1 MTLVE
6 YYKREIYSQGYWDG
20 QQGKNNGVGTIF
32 YEDEMDY
39 CICQAYYG
47 QYVGDMNGWTDEE
60 IQFLEM
66 LGFAPEDF
74 EDPDDEEDE

>member
-6 YYKREIYSQGYWDG
+6 YYKREVYSQGHWDG
-20 QQGKNNGVGTIF
+20 QNGKNNGVGSIF

-39 CICQAYYG
+39 LICQAYYG
-47 QYVGDMNGWTDEE
+47 QYVGDVNGWTDDE
-60 IQFLEM
+60 IKFLEL